1 MMTIEKAAELGVPI
15 VAKVA
20 HAFYKSNKEGYQLH
34 CLSPEDLVSYL
45 YDKVLFSKY
54 AKLVEEKPDFYTEE
68 SFQNSLFIAC
78 RKSMLDHVR
87 HYLTSGKR
95 GAITVPG
102 AAVPLDSNEKDKSSH
117 EVIASPQQTNY
128 LYKVKEVVDNCHN
141 SLAQRAIYL
150 LALEKYPS
158 KYQLK
163 RRLGLCQS
171 EFAALW
177 EDMMAA
183 MMNFSRSA

>member
-1 MMTIEKAAELGVPI
+1 MTPEKAAELGVPI

-20 HAFYKSNKEGYQLH
+20 HAFYKNNKEGYQLH
-34 CLSPEDLVSYL
+34 CLSPEDLISYL

-54 AKLVEEKPDFYTEE
+54 TKAVEENPDYYTEE

-95 GAITVPG
+95 GAITAPG
-102 AAVPLDSNEKDKSSH
+102 AAVSLDSPDRDQSAH

-128 LYKVKEVVDNCHN
+128 LYKVKQVVDNCPN
-141 SLAQRAIYL
+141 ILAKRAIYL
-150 LALEKYPS
+150 VALEKYPS
-158 KYQLK
+158 KHQLK
-163 RRLGLCQS
+163 RRLGMGQT

-177 EDMMAA
+177 AEMMAA
-183 MMNFSRSA
+183 MTNFVRST